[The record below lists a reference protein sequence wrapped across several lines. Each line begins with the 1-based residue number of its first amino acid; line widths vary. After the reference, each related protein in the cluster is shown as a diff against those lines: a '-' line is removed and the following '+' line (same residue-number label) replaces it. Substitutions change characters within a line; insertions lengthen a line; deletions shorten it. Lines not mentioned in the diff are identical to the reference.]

1 MQPLKRSTETSQKGH
16 GLNHQVVVVV
26 AGGGGGGGGGGD
38 FLPLIAFA
46 MSI

>member
-26 AGGGGGGGGGGD
+26 VAGGGGGD